1 MPAARTRSIAGLTP
15 SGIRAR
21 LRALRA
27 RWRRIPDREAEMAIN
42 RIAFCIVVFLYLKG
56 ASALGF
62 EFGNETLWAI
72 APGFALYFAAAWVIA
87 VHMLYTV
94 RVSRMRRIAA
104 IVCDMATVSYGL
116 VMGGEP
122 MAIMYSLYLW
132 TIFGNGFRFGVPY
145 LRIATVGAVFGF
157 GSVICLSSYWMGHWG
172 LSAGLMLAIIMLPLY
187 AGSLIR
193 KLSQAR
199 IVAEEASRAKT
210 MFLAGVSHELR
221 TPLNAI
227 IGMSSLLQGSKL
239 SANQRDMSQTIHASA
254 RTLLRLINSVLDFSR
269 LEAGQ
274 MPSKVSSFDLHALL
288 IDIRAMTAA
297 QCIDKP
303 LRISLAVDPLIP
315 AHARADRR
323 AIEEALINL
332 AGNAVKFTAK
342 GHVVIGAEL
351 IEHDSAKFRIRFYV
365 DDSGIGI
372 SPDAQGRIFDR
383 FTQADDSIL
392 NRFGGTGLGLA
403 IAKQLVEG
411 AGGSIGLE
419 SEPGTGSTFWFE
431 IEVEQSTTMPEAS
444 DCSGIRVVVLAN
456 KDEDI
461 DDLARQ
467 FAMLKVSWQRAGDVP
482 EFCKCVREII
492 ELGQDRCLGMC
503 PENESGTLLS
513 ALDGLIA
520 HKDWSRLFSLVELSK
535 ESRPSEPARQRAQVP
550 LAVLHEG
557 FEPVELTNIVRI
569 AASAGNTA
577 DAQGSKPLLPAR
589 ALSILVADDNRTNQK
604 VIRKILEQHGHRVM
618 LAGTGEKALDTLA
631 TDPIDLVLMDVNMPD
646 LNGIEATKIYRFSML
661 GENRRKMARIVGLTA
676 DVTPERERL
685 CRLAGM
691 DDVLNKP
698 IEPRALLDYV
708 ANIAGSL
715 EGDRESLVQAATT
728 TEKTAEAQSAGE
740 SIDLHMIDE
749 LERLGG
755 PEFVSDLLAGFLQ
768 DAAVSLRQLHAAAM
782 QHDAQAFRDRAHAL
796 RSGAANIGAQRIYD
810 LCLSLRE
817 VQTRELVEQGQAHL
831 NRLEA
836 EFERLQEAL
845 SDRMPTNKDS
855 HLLN

>member
-1 MPAARTRSIAGLTP
+1 MSL

-21 LRALRA
+21 LRALRT
-27 RWRRIPDREAEMAIN
+27 RCRRIPDREAEMAIN
-42 RIAFCIVVFLYLKG
+42 RIAFCVAVFLYLKG
-56 ASALGF
+56 AAALGF

-72 APGFALYFAAAWVIA
+72 APGFALYFAAAWAIA
-87 VHMLYTV
+87 AHMLYTV
-94 RVSRMRRIAA
+94 RASRTRRIAA

-122 MAIMYSLYLW
+122 MSIMYSLYLW
-132 TIFGNGFRFGVPY
+132 TIFGNGFRFGVRY
-145 LRIATVGAVFGF
+145 LRIATAAAVLGF

-187 AGSLIR
+187 AGTLIR

-199 IVAEEASRAKT
+199 IAAEEASKAKT

-227 IGMSSLLQGSKL
+227 IGMSSLLQGSTL

-303 LRISLAVDPLIP
+303 LRVSLAVDPLIP
-315 AHARADRR
+315 AHIKADRR
-323 AIEEALINL
+323 AIEETLINL

-342 GHVVIGAEL
+342 GHVVICAEL
-351 IEHDSAKFRIRFYV
+351 IEHDSANFKVRFYV
-365 DDSGIGI
+365 EDSGIGI

-411 AGGSIGLE
+411 AGGAIGLE

-431 IEVEQSTTMPEAS
+431 IEIENAATVPEAS
-444 DCSGIRVVVLAN
+444 DGSGIRVVVLAD

-461 DDLARQ
+461 DDLARR
-467 FAMLKVSWQRAGDVP
+467 FAMLRVSWQRADNVQ

-492 ELGQDRCLGMC
+492 EFDHDRCLGMC
-503 PENESGTLLS
+503 AENETGSVLS
-513 ALDGLIA
+513 ALDGLVA
-520 HKDWSRLFSLVELSK
+520 DKDWSRLFSLVELSK
-535 ESRPSEPARQRAQVP
+535 ESRPSVPVRQRARVP
-550 LAVLHEG
+550 LAVLHDA
-557 FEPVELTNIVRI
+557 FEPVELLNVLRI
-569 AASAGNTA
+569 AASAGSA
-577 DAQGSKPLLPAR
+577 SDAEGNKLLLPAFT
-589 ALSILVADDNRTNQK
+589 LSVLVADDNRTNQK
-604 VIRKILEQHGHRVM
+604 VVRKILEQHGHRVL
-618 LAGTGEKALDTLA
+618 LAGTGEKALDILA
-631 TDPIDLVLMDVNMPD
+631 TDPVDLVLMDVNMPD

-661 GENRRKMARIVGLTA
+661 GENPRKMAKIVGLTA

-708 ANIAGSL
+708 ANIAGAL
-715 EGDRESLVQAATT
+715 EGDRQSAVQAPVT
-728 TEKTAEAQSAGE
+728 TEKAAESQSADE

-755 PEFVSDLLAGFLQ
+755 QEFVSDLLAGFLQ
-768 DAAVSLRQLHAAAM
+768 DAAVSLRQLHTAAT
-782 QHDAQAFRDRAHAL
+782 QHDAEAFRDRAHAL
-796 RSGAANIGAQRIYD
+796 RSGAANIGAQRIYN
-810 LCLSLRE
+810 LCLSLRD

-831 NRLEA
+831 LRLEA

-845 SDRMPTNKDS
+845 SDRMPTNKDQRR
-855 HLLN
+855 LN